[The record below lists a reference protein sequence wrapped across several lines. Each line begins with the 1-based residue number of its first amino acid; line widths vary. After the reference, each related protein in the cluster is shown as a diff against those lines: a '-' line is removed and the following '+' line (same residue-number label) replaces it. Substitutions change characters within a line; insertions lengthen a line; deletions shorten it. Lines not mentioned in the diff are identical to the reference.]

1 MKIHR
6 FTSHSPEEMRRLSD
20 LGHRVEGVLL
30 AAVGILAILG
40 GADIAGGTAIAWPIL
55 LLVAGVALLILIYP
69 LHPPSDWSLI
79 WRDPQQRQHTIMAAA
94 VALAGTAE
102 LLRAGSTG
110 GALWGYVWPGVLLL
124 IGVLFLV
131 HTQHGQ
137 GTAVAR
143 AVLLHRVL
151 GGTIVAAGLFRLAEV
166 ITGAGT
172 FALLWPLLLLAA
184 AAQLLIY
191 REPAGAFEAESGHG
205 GHG

>member
-1 MKIHR
+1 MKIHQ
-6 FTSHSPEEMRRLSD
+6 FTSHSPQEMRRLSD

-30 AAVGILAILG
+30 ALVGLLTILG
-40 GADIAGGTAIAWPIL
+40 DAGIAGWAATAWPIL

-69 LHPPSDWSLI
+69 LYPPSDWSLI

-102 LLRAGSTG
+102 LLRAR
-110 GALWGYVWPGVLLL
+110 GALWGYVWPGALLL
-124 IGVLFLV
+124 IGALFLI

-137 GTAVAR
+137 GSAVVR

-151 GGTIVAAGLFRLAEV
+151 GGTIFAAGLFRLAEV
-166 ITGAGT
+166 ITGRGT

>member
-6 FTSHSPEEMRRLSD
+6 FTSHSPQEMRRLSD

-30 AAVGILAILG
+30 ALVGLLAALG
-40 GADIAGGTAIAWPIL
+40 DAGIAGWAPTAWPIL

-69 LHPPSDWSLI
+69 LHPPSDWPLI

-110 GALWGYVWPGVLLL
+110 SALWGYIWPGALLL
-124 IGVLFLV
+124 IGALFLI

-137 GTAVAR
+137 GTTVAR

-151 GGTIVAAGLFRLAEV
+151 GGTIVPAGLLRLVEV
-166 ITGAGT
+166 ITGAGI